1 MSSSALTRRSYRWE
15 PSSGFLLWWSF
26 SPWPYTNKYVFLCLV
41 VNQVPLGYGRAYFL
55 TLIVTYLCVLIAVI
69 PIRFWPNLLVLSEK
83 KAHSRLG
90 KEIGS
95 FALLGQAFWV
105 GLVCCLFFFSP
116 LGVQQGFHMQEIQEL
131 LASKLIVLPH
141 YLDSF
146 LGLPH
151 FPHRS

>member
-1 MSSSALTRRSYRWE
+1 M
-15 PSSGFLLWWSF
+15 
-26 SPWPYTNKYVFLCLV
+26 
-41 VNQVPLGYGRAYFL
+41 
-55 TLIVTYLCVLIAVI
+55 
-69 PIRFWPNLLVLSEK
+69 LSEK

-105 GLVCCLFFFSP
+105 VLVCCFFSP

-131 LASKLIVLPH
+131 LVSKLIVLPH

-151 FPHRS
+151 FPYRS

>member
-1 MSSSALTRRSYRWE
+1 
-15 PSSGFLLWWSF
+15 
-26 SPWPYTNKYVFLCLV
+26 
-41 VNQVPLGYGRAYFL
+41 
-55 TLIVTYLCVLIAVI
+55 
-69 PIRFWPNLLVLSEK
+69 
-83 KAHSRLG
+83 LG

-105 GLVCCLFFFSP
+105 ALVCFGFFSP

-131 LASKLIVLPH
+131 LVSKLTVLPH

>member
-1 MSSSALTRRSYRWE
+1 M
-15 PSSGFLLWWSF
+15 
-26 SPWPYTNKYVFLCLV
+26 
-41 VNQVPLGYGRAYFL
+41 
-55 TLIVTYLCVLIAVI
+55 
-69 PIRFWPNLLVLSEK
+69 LSEK
-83 KAHSRLG
+83 KAQSRMR

-105 GLVCCLFFFSP
+105 ELVWLIFDFFFSP
-116 LGVQQGFHMQEIQEL
+116 LGVQQGFHMQERQEL
-131 LASKLIVLPH
+131 LVSKLIVLPH

>member
-1 MSSSALTRRSYRWE
+1 M
-15 PSSGFLLWWSF
+15 
-26 SPWPYTNKYVFLCLV
+26 
-41 VNQVPLGYGRAYFL
+41 
-55 TLIVTYLCVLIAVI
+55 
-69 PIRFWPNLLVLSEK
+69 LSEK
-83 KAHSRLG
+83 KAHSRSG

-105 GLVCCLFFFSP
+105 GLVCFFVLFFFSP
-116 LGVQQGFHMQEIQEL
+116 LGVQQGFHMQERQEL
-131 LASKLIVLPH
+131 LVSKLIVLPH

>member
-1 MSSSALTRRSYRWE
+1 ME
-15 PSSGFLLWWSF
+15 
-26 SPWPYTNKYVFLCLV
+26 
-41 VNQVPLGYGRAYFL
+41 
-55 TLIVTYLCVLIAVI
+55 
-69 PIRFWPNLLVLSEK
+69 
-83 KAHSRLG
+83 

-105 GLVCCLFFFSP
+105 VLVWFLFSFVFFSP